1 MLQFYKNNQYF
12 LQYNPSIHHK
22 MHTHVTS
29 EIPQLSNQQR
39 SNLLSPSPHDMLHT
53 QPPTY
58 HYQGAVLNHYYPPQT
73 TPHYHLTNIL
83 PPSIHLPPPPYHL
96 FISHHNSLDA
106 SINQMLPPLLPPS
119 QSSAT
124 SNLPQFQISFENAMT
139 EIDADL

>member
-1 MLQFYKNNQYF
+1 MMETMNQRCTSFQSVMLQTMKELVIQ
-12 LQYNPSIHHK
+12 
-22 MHTHVTS
+22 M
-29 EIPQLSNQQR
+29 IPQLSNQQR

-73 TPHYHLTNIL
+73 TPHYPLTNI
-83 PPSIHLPPPPYHL
+83 PPPLIHLPPPPYHL
-96 FISHHNSLDA
+96 FISHHNPLDA